1 MRCQIKFCVCF
12 SSTAKQEKAHH
23 PPMQRSFCIPHTFS
37 ALFSFALRVYSLL
50 TDVNQ
55 GDQTWL
61 TPLAFANH
69 VTGEKKNFA
78 DLNQKTSSW
87 RTPDNKIQHSQIT
100 RSFPSKSKE
109 NISLTSSLLLFSAI
123 TGEDQRP
130 AIPTRTPDSFRK
142 SSEPEVSCQPHG
154 STTKSGK
161 KIPQNMIHFIPEPVP
176 FCWEANRTSVGWFT
190 LLIPGRLA

>member
-69 VTGEKKNFA
+69 VTGEKKTNQKKKKNFA

-109 NISLTSSLLLFSAI
+109 KHFTDLIIVVVFRPTSSHSNPDTRLVSWKLWARGELPATRQHHEKWQENTAKHDSLYPGASSILL
-123 TGEDQRP
+123 
-130 AIPTRTPDSFRK
+130 
-142 SSEPEVSCQPHG
+142 G
-154 STTKSGK
+154 S
-161 KIPQNMIHFIPEPVP
+161 
-176 FCWEANRTSVGWFT
+176 
-190 LLIPGRLA
+190 

>member
-69 VTGEKKNFA
+69 VTGEKKKLTKKKKKNFA

-109 NISLTSSLLLFSAI
+109 KHFTDLIIVVVFSHHRWGPTSSHSNP
-123 TGEDQRP
+123 D
-130 AIPTRTPDSFRK
+130 TRL
-142 SSEPEVSCQPHG
+142 VS
-154 STTKSGK
+154 
-161 KIPQNMIHFIPEPVP
+161 
-176 FCWEANRTSVGWFT
+176 
-190 LLIPGRLA
+190 